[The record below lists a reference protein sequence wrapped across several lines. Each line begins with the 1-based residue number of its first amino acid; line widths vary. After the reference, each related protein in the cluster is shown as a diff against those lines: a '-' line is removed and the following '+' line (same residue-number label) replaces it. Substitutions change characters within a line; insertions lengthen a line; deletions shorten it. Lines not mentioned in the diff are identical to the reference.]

1 MSCTR
6 CRLHH
11 LDGIGVAALVRE
23 LRPTHLFLDF
33 DQTLCNSKSGY
44 APLVGKHSLNPH
56 LSDFLLSTAA
66 CSSGSSSSSAATVAD
81 VEAGGNLAGCVASKH
96 EIYGRPPYDTTHPA
110 SLPSPRA
117 PANPA
122 GEGDQVW
129 QARTQVVTRN
139 SNRDAI
145 VSFLSSKGFNAHSYS
160 GVSGEG
166 VGGDAGSR
174 GGAMDFRE
182 EMGRERMRRP
192 EIGVRCVKLENTTK
206 ARVVLAS
213 LAAPQGLSPPFLLSS
228 LSSRSLSLPCSHSPS
243 LFLFRCPVR

>member
-56 LSDFLLSTAA
+56 LSDFLFSTAA
-66 CSSGSSSSSAATVAD
+66 CSSGSSSSPAAGVAD
-81 VEAGGNLAGCVASKH
+81 VEAGGNLASCVASKH
-96 EIYGRPPYDTTHPA
+96 EIYGRPAHDTTHL
-110 SLPSPRA
+110 SSQPSPRA

-122 GEGDQVW
+122 GEGDEVW
-129 QARTQVVTRN
+129 QAHTQVVTRN

-145 VSFLSSKGFNAHSYS
+145 VSFLSSKGFAAHT
-160 GVSGEG
+160 GVPGEG

-174 GGAMDFRE
+174 RGGMGIRE
-182 EMGRERMRRP
+182 EVGGERMTRP

-213 LAAPQGLSPPFLLSS
+213 LAAPQGLSPPPSFLLFP
-228 LSSRSLSLPCSHSPS
+228 SRSLSLPCSHSPS
-243 LFLFRCPVR
+243 LSLSRCPAR